1 MKRFFDMLVLT
12 RREQRVVIAIVL
24 VVMLAAAV
32 VHYRRVA
39 GKEALP
45 RLKTMDQT
53 GDEKKRLTDE
63 AGSEP
68 ADDSPK

>member
-1 MKRFFDMLVLT
+1 MKRFFDTLVLT

-39 GKEALP
+39 GKETLL
-45 RLKTMDQT
+45 RLKTMNQT
-53 GDEKKRLTDE
+53 GDVKTQPTDE

-68 ADDSPK
+68 ADDYRK